1 MEYDDLIFSDDDD
14 FHANPG
20 GEEKDQRNGDVEQLL
35 YHWKNRSKG
44 IAFVGLP

>member
-1 MEYDDLIFSDDDD
+1 MEIMIVTSLHGD
-14 FHANPG
+14 FDVNSG

-35 YHWKNRSKG
+35 YHWKNRGKG